1 MVALLACVSSA
12 TLHGVEGRPVAV
24 EVHVSN
30 GIPGFTVVGLPD
42 AAVRESRDRV
52 RAALLSSGSSWP
64 LQRITVTLAP
74 SGERKAGAGL
84 DLAIAVG
91 LLVAAGALPQQ
102 AVTRTAF
109 LGELGLDG
117 SLRPVPGVVP
127 LVSCL
132 HVGQVVVPAASARQ
146 AQLVE
151 GPAVRAGTCL
161 AQVVAALQGR
171 GAWAEPP
178 PPAPAAAAPTPD
190 LADVRGQAVGRR
202 AVELAA
208 AGGHH
213 LLLVGPP
220 GAGKTMLAQRLP
232 GLLPDLSPSEA
243 LEVARVH
250 SAAGAALP
258 GEALPLRPPFRAPH
272 HSATDVAIVGGG
284 TSWLRPGEIS
294 LAHGG
299 VLFLDELG
307 EFPAR
312 VLDMLRQPLE
322 EGVVRVSRA
331 RASVELPARF
341 VLVAAMNPCPCG
353 EGVFPGACRCS
364 DAALQRYTRR
374 LSAPLLD
381 RFDLAVALSRPEVPD
396 LLGGTGGEPTTA
408 VAARVDAARRLS
420 LERGWPTN
428 AAVPADALA
437 SVAPLEPAAT
447 AMVERRLRDGSL
459 SARGLDR
466 VRRVARTVADLDGAP
481 PVVAAR
487 HVAEALQLRSGRQV
501 LLPAGRP

>member
-12 TLHGVEGRPVAV
+12 TLHGVDGRPVAV

-52 RAALLSSGSSWP
+52 RAALLSSGCSWP
-64 LQRITVTLAP
+64 LQRITVNLAP

-91 LLVAAGALPQQ
+91 LLVAVGVVPPQT
-102 AVTRTAF
+102 VTGTAF

-127 LVSCL
+127 LVACL
-132 HVGQVVVPAASARQ
+132 HAAQVVVPAASARH
-146 AQLVE
+146 AQLVD
-151 GPAVRAGTCL
+151 GPVVRAGTCL
-161 AQVVAALQGR
+161 AEVMTALEGR
-171 GAWAEPP
+171 GPWAE
-178 PPAPAAAAPTPD
+178 PAPAAAAAPAPAPD

-202 AVELAA
+202 ALELAA

-232 GLLPDLSPSEA
+232 GLLPDLTPGEA

-258 GEALPLRPPFRAPH
+258 GEALPTRPPFRAPH

-284 TSWLRPGEIS
+284 TAWLRPGEIS

-364 DAALQRYTRR
+364 EAAIQRYTRR
-374 LSAPLLD
+374 LSGPLLD

-396 LLGGTGGEPTTA
+396 LLGGAGGEATA
-408 VAARVDAARRLS
+408 TVAARVRAARRRS
-420 LERGWPTN
+420 RGRGWPTN
-428 AAVPADALA
+428 ATVPADALA
-437 SVAPLEPAAT
+437 SVAPLEPAA
-447 AMVERRLRDGSL
+447 AALLERHLRDGSL

-481 PVVAAR
+481 PVVASR
-487 HVAEALQLRSGRQV
+487 HVAEALQLRRGRQV